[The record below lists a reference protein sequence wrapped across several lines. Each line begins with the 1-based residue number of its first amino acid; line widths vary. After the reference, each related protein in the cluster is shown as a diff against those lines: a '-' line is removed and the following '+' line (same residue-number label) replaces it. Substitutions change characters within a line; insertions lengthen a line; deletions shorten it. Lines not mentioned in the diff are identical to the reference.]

1 MPGTFDLT
9 ASLADVDPKAW
20 SEAISNLSGAATVL
34 LTVIIVLGFVLLLW
48 RGSEYLKIPGAGVEI
63 RKAREEAAKDRA
75 DELAERKKEREAFE
89 GHFRSASESDK
100 RLRRDFRVTIA
111 WIAMRLGGEA
121 PELDPIEDSDP
132 SIVPPPNTQ
141 PARTRVSSQPDVE
154 AMPVPVS
161 RRGQRQSMPSR
172 S

>member
-1 MPGTFDLT
+1 MI

-20 SEAISNLSGAATVL
+20 SEAISNLSGAAVVL
-34 LTVIIVLGFVLLLW
+34 LTVVIVLGFVMLLW

-63 RKAREEAAKDRA
+63 RLAREAAAKDRA
-75 DELAERKKEREAFE
+75 EELAERKKEREAFE
-89 GHFRSASESDK
+89 QHFRSASESDK

-132 SIVPPPNTQ
+132 SIAPPPNTQ
-141 PARTRVSSQPDVE
+141 PSKTRVASQPDVE
-154 AMPVPVS
+154 LPSASVS
-161 RRGQRQSMPSR
+161 RRAQRQAMPSR
-172 S
+172 P

>member
-1 MPGTFDLT
+1 MI
-9 ASLADVDPKAW
+9 AAIADVDPKAW
-20 SEAISNLSGAATVL
+20 SEAISNLSGAAVVL

-63 RKAREEAAKDRA
+63 KLAREAAAKDRA
-75 DELAERKKEREAFE
+75 EEFAERKKEREAFE
-89 GHFRSASESDK
+89 GHFRGAAESDK

-132 SIVPPPNTQ
+132 SIAPPPIAQ
-141 PARTRVSSQPDVE
+141 PAKTRAASQPDVS
-154 AMPVPVS
+154 ANALPAS
-161 RRGQRQSMPSR
+161 RRPARQAVPSR
-172 S
+172 P